1 MHAPSQN
8 ANRGGEKGRLMND
21 VNEILQVICRNEE
34 VARKFFEIE
43 TSILSIHNF
52 RDLFER
58 LLTEIHEKFSVPHVW
73 VAMTEDNDV
82 YRLLDRM
89 TPANTF
95 GERLRVIDTKVF
107 GELVGDGASPILI
120 NEGLDRFAAL
130 LPEGAKYPLE
140 SLAVVPLTY
149 DGKAIGSLTLG
160 DSSPERYAP
169 GMEVGLL
176 RQLSVKVSICLSNV
190 MAHERLAMLAFRD
203 PLTDLLNRRVMEQVL
218 RREFDRARRYGTE
231 LAIVFLD
238 IDRFKAINDRYGH
251 DMGDEVLKWVGNR
264 LLAMS
269 RQSDVVARFAG
280 DEFIVILP
288 NTIADRAY
296 RFVDRLQTFFL
307 STHLAHDEKVIP
319 VSVSCGIST
328 MADAGMTDAIAMLK
342 KADER
347 LYQSKNSKKE

>member
-1 MHAPSQN
+1 
-8 ANRGGEKGRLMND
+8 
-21 VNEILQVICRNEE
+21 
-34 VARKFFEIE
+34 
-43 TSILSIHNF
+43 
-52 RDLFER
+52 
-58 LLTEIHEKFSVPHVW
+58 
-73 VAMTEDNDV
+73 
-82 YRLLDRM
+82 
-89 TPANTF
+89 
-95 GERLRVIDTKVF
+95 
-107 GELVGDGASPILI
+107 
-120 NEGLDRFAAL
+120 
-130 LPEGAKYPLE
+130 
-140 SLAVVPLTY
+140 
-149 DGKAIGSLTLG
+149 
-160 DSSPERYAP
+160 
-169 GMEVGLL
+169 MEVGLL
-176 RQLSVKVSICLSNV
+176 KQLAVKVSICLANV

-231 LAIVFLD
+231 LAVVFLD

-280 DEFIVILP
+280 DEFVIILP

-328 MADAGMTDAIAMLK
+328 MADAGMTDAISMLK

>member
-1 MHAPSQN
+1 
-8 ANRGGEKGRLMND
+8 MND
-21 VNEILQVICRNEE
+21 VKEILQVICRNEE
-34 VARKFFEIE
+34 IAQKFFEIE
-43 TSILSIHNF
+43 TSILTIHNF
-52 RDLFER
+52 RDLFEK
-58 LLTEIHEKFSVPHVW
+58 LLTEIHDKFSVLHVW
-73 VAMTEDNDV
+73 MAMTEDNDV

-95 GERLRVIDTKVF
+95 GERLKVVDAKAF
-107 GELVGDGASPILI
+107 DELVGDAAATILA
-120 NEGLDRFAAL
+120 NEGLERFKAL
-130 LPEGAKYPLE
+130 LPEGARYALG

-149 DGKAIGSLTLG
+149 EGKAIGSLNLG

-169 GMEVGLL
+169 GMEASLL

-218 RREFDRARRYGTE
+218 RREFDRAKRYGTE
-231 LAIVFLD
+231 LAVVFLD
-238 IDRFKAINDRYGH
+238 IDRFKEINDRHGH
-251 DMGDEVLKWVGNR
+251 DTGDEVLKWVGNR
-264 LLAMS
+264 LVAMS

-280 DEFIVILP
+280 DEFVIILP
-288 NTIADRAY
+288 NTSAERAY

-307 STHLAHDEKVIP
+307 STHLAHDGKVIP
-319 VSVSCGIST
+319 VSVSCGIAT
-328 MADAGMTDAIAMLK
+328 MADAGLTDAISMLK

>member
-1 MHAPSQN
+1 
-8 ANRGGEKGRLMND
+8 MND
-21 VNEILQVICRNEE
+21 VKGILEVICRNEE
-34 VARKFFEIE
+34 IAQKFFAIE

-52 RDLFER
+52 RDLFEK
-58 LLTEIHEKFSVPHVW
+58 LLTEIHEKFSVPNVW

-95 GERLRVIDTKVF
+95 GERLKVIDGKVF
-107 GELVGDGASPILI
+107 SELIGNGAAPLLA
-120 NEGLDRFAAL
+120 NEGLERFKAL
-130 LPEGAKYPLE
+130 LPQESRYALG

-149 DGKAIGSLTLG
+149 EGTAIGSLNLG
-160 DSSPERYAP
+160 DSSPDRYAP
-169 GMEVGLL
+169 GMEVSLL
-176 RQLSVKVSICLSNV
+176 NQLSVKVSICLSNV

-218 RREFDRARRYGTE
+218 RREFDRSKRYGTE
-231 LAIVFLD
+231 LAVIFLD
-238 IDRFKAINDRYGH
+238 IDRFKGVNDRYGH
-251 DMGDEVLKWVGNR
+251 DLGDEVLKWVGNR
-264 LLAMS
+264 LVAMS

-280 DEFIVILP
+280 DEFVIILP
-288 NTIADRAY
+288 NTNAERAY

-307 STHLAHDEKVIP
+307 STHLAHDGKVIA
-319 VSVSCGIST
+319 VSISCGIAT
-328 MADAGMTDAIAMLK
+328 MADAGMTDAISLLK

>member
-1 MHAPSQN
+1 
-8 ANRGGEKGRLMND
+8 MND
-21 VNEILQVICRNEE
+21 VNEILQVLCRNEE

-58 LLTEIHEKFSVPHVW
+58 LLTEIHDKFSVPLVW

-95 GERLRVIDTKVF
+95 GERLRLIDAKVF
-107 GELVGDGASPILI
+107 GELVGDGVSPILI

-130 LPEGAKYPLE
+130 LPEEAKYPLG
-140 SLAVVPLTY
+140 SLAVVPLAY
-149 DGKAIGSLTLG
+149 EGRAIGSLNLG
-160 DSSPERYAP
+160 DSSSERYAP

-176 RQLSVKVSICLSNV
+176 RQLAVKVSICLANV

-231 LAIVFLD
+231 LAVVFLD
-238 IDRFKAINDRYGH
+238 IDRFKGINDRYGH
-251 DMGDEVLKWVGNR
+251 DTGDEVLKWVGNR
-264 LLAMS
+264 LVAMS

-280 DEFIVILP
+280 DEFVVILP
-288 NTIADRAY
+288 NTSADRAY

-307 STHLAHDEKVIP
+307 STHLAHDGKVIP
-319 VSVSCGIST
+319 VSVSCGVST
-328 MADAGMTDAIAMLK
+328 MADAGMTDEISMLK

-347 LYQSKNSKKE
+347 LYQSKYSKKE

>member
-1 MHAPSQN
+1 
-8 ANRGGEKGRLMND
+8 
-21 VNEILQVICRNEE
+21 
-34 VARKFFEIE
+34 
-43 TSILSIHNF
+43 
-52 RDLFER
+52 
-58 LLTEIHEKFSVPHVW
+58 
-73 VAMTEDNDV
+73 MTEDNDV

-95 GERLRVIDTKVF
+95 GERLRVIDAKVF

-130 LPEGAKYPLE
+130 LPEGANYPME

-149 DGKAIGSLTLG
+149 DGKAIGSLNLG

-231 LAIVFLD
+231 LAVVFLD

-280 DEFIVILP
+280 DEFVIILP

-307 STHLAHDEKVIP
+307 STHLAQDEKVIP